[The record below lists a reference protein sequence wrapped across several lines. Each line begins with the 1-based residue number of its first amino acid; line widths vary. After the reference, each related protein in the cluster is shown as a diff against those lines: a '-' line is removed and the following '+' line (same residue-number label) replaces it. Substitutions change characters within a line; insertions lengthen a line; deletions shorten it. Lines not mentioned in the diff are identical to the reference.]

1 MRERLFDHSQTWT
14 SHFAIAFVSQWV
26 GKKRPLQLTKS
37 QSELYRKNWAFC
49 RDRPTQTDATGKNT
63 AQFRQILRNR
73 QCQTLL
79 SWNSRS

>member
-37 QSELYRKNWAFC
+37 RSELNRKKLGFLQ
-49 RDRPTQTDATGKNT
+49 RPAYPN
-63 AQFRQILRNR
+63 
-73 QCQTLL
+73 
-79 SWNSRS
+79 